1 MTKYSLSLVAS
12 LMVISIA
19 LMQCSAPENA
29 EAQVTDQLDTST
41 SVITTEAKMDPV
53 ATFVDQPETMT
64 DKPQALAVDKP
75 DATTNKPKLT
85 PVTIAKKT
93 ATTAKP
99 TAIANNDPKVNTPAK
114 PTVVA
119 VPVKATT
126 PTKPNPT
133 VVEQLEAVTAQELEA
148 ATPEM
153 LKAVTTEIQSKL
165 TAADFSLKSVNATIS
180 GTSTLHDWVSKVTIM
195 EGKGSFQMENN
206 VLSSI
211 DDAEIKIRVTGI
223 KSEEGDKM
231 DDKTYETFDSDKY
244 PFIIY
249 SFSNA
254 VVNVDDKQAVTVG
267 TTGNLAMAGASKS
280 VSLLASGKELPNG
293 DLQLTVSKTIKM
305 TDFGME
311 PPVMF
316 LGVIKVGDEIT
327 VSFDFVLSKNKKT

>member
-19 LMQCSAPENA
+19 FMQCNSPENT

-41 SVITTEAKMDPV
+41 SVITTEAKMDTV
-53 ATFVDQPETMT
+53 ATFVDQPETST
-64 DKPQALAVDKP
+64 DKPQVVAVDKP
-75 DATTNKPKLT
+75 DATTNKPKT
-85 PVTIAKKT
+85 P
-93 ATTAKP
+93 P
-99 TAIANNDPKVNTPAK
+99 TAIVNNDPKVTTTKK

-119 VPVKATT
+119 APVKATT

-133 VVEQLEAVTAQELEA
+133 VVEQLEDVTTQELDA

-195 EGKGSFQMENN
+195 EGKGSFQMEDN

-211 DDAEIKIRVTGI
+211 KDAEIKIKVTGI

-231 DDKTYETFDSDKY
+231 DDKTYETFNSDKY

-254 VVNVDDKQAVTVG
+254 VVNMDDKQAVTVG
-267 TTGNLAMAGASKS
+267 TTGNLVMAGASKS
-280 VSLLASGKELPNG
+280 VSLLASGKELSNG

-305 TDFGME
+305 TDFNMK

-316 LGVIKVGDEIT
+316 LGTIKVGDEIT
-327 VSFDFVLSKNKKT
+327 VSFDFILSKKIL